1 MLFWSKID
9 SGVLQYAVSTHV
21 VSLSSSVVNDGKWHH
36 VQVNWT
42 SRQLVIDVDYGLSQ
56 VGLVVPYC
64 CMQIQICLSVLML
77 FS

>member
-1 MLFWSKID
+1 VLFWLKID

-21 VSLSSSVVNDGKWHH
+21 VSLSGSVVNDGKWHH

-56 VGLVVPYC
+56 VGLV
-64 CMQIQICLSVLML
+64 